1 MRKEVIQH
9 LLKHRRDQNPPTLEE
24 MMRVLS
30 QLGYEEQLRSAAQN
44 CANRTA
50 KRVPLSKDNMP
61 EVHHVKLRWC

>member
-1 MRKEVIQH
+1 
-9 LLKHRRDQNPPTLEE
+9 
-24 MMRVLS
+24 MRVLS